1 MSEAA
6 ITEQVKWCFYDP
18 ETKTKTADLATD
30 EAQMT
35 ILKMRPKDIN
45 RFYFSRSNDSAWKPL
60 KLLMTSSASP
70 FAGLALL
77 TSMGAEK
84 AAQPVM
90 NPKLKMQPVNKS
102 TQDEIERTFTN
113 SCIGNNKTL
122 AVSFTK
128 PAAHKIEI
136 VIMNK
141 QGMILRSNAVNPTQE
156 GTLSDKIIPNHFH
169 NTILDVVIIN
179 SAATNKFFEKIKIT
193 GKISTTG
200 NGQYL
205 EFSFG
210 SSPASDALR
219 SQLIESLNF
228 CENNSHRKKII

>member
-1 MSEAA
+1 MNQ
-6 ITEQVKWCFYDP
+6 QVKWCFYDP

-45 RFYFSRSNDSAWKPL
+45 RFYFSRSDDSAWKPL

-70 FAGLALL
+70 FSGLALL

-84 AAQPVM
+84 AAQPVA
-90 NPKLKMQPVNKS
+90 NPKLKMHPVDRG

-113 SCIGNNKTL
+113 SCIDNNKTL
-122 AVSFTK
+122 AVSFKK
-128 PAAHKIEI
+128 PSAHKIEI

-141 QGMILRSNAVNPTQE
+141 QGMIFRANAVNATPE
-156 GTLSDKIIPNHFH
+156 GTLCDKVIPTHFH

-179 SAATNKFFEKIKIT
+179 SLAINKFFEKIKIT
-193 GKISTTG
+193 GKIATTG

-205 EFSFG
+205 EFNF
-210 SSPASDALR
+210 ASDALR
-219 SQLIESLNF
+219 SQLVESLNF
-228 CENNSHRKKII
+228 CENNSHRKKAI